1 MSDQEHM
8 SEKQW
13 YQLSSY
19 LDGQLNDRERKAI
32 EDQLV
37 SDPQL
42 QHAYTLLKQNRS
54 LLQNLPRKRAPRNF
68 TLTAEMV
75 GQKKQSNNRWL
86 LFPAL
91 SFASVIS
98 LALIVLTFVLQP
110 TVGGTPNLAALP
122 SAEMVVQSD
131 GTAEDGSVPPLI
143 YWGGYQAPAYGYG
156 GSPFA
161 GKGGGGSDIPVDTM
175 MMEAQPAAPEIGMP
189 VVEAEQAPLES
200 QLSVPAP
207 VENDKAAESE
217 VEGSQQ
223 VEASQGN
230 LILGLPPMEDRG
242 QQTASVN
249 RDVASTSAATQDV
262 RASLQWWIIRGA
274 LLILALLSAYG
285 AYRLWKRRH
294 ELV

>member
-1 MSDQEHM
+1 MSDQEHI

-13 YQLSSY
+13 HQLSSY

-42 QHAYTLLKQNRS
+42 QHAYTVLKQNRS

-98 LALIVLTFVLQP
+98 LALIILTFVLQP
-110 TVGGTPNLAALP
+110 TVGGTPNLAALQP
-122 SAEMVVQSD
+122 AEMAVQSD
-131 GTAEDGSVPPLI
+131 ATAEDASVPPLI

-156 GSPFA
+156 GSPLV
-161 GKGGGGSDIPVDTM
+161 GKGGGSDIPAGTM
-175 MMEAQPAAPEIGMP
+175 MMEEQSAVPEIGMP

-207 VENDKAAESE
+207 AEEDKAAESE

-223 VEASQGN
+223 GEASPGN
-230 LILGLPPMEDRG
+230 LILGLPSAEDRG

-249 RDVASTSAATQDV
+249 RDVASTSTATQDA

-274 LLILALLSAYG
+274 LLILALLSAYV

>member
-1 MSDQEHM
+1 MSDQEHL

-37 SDPQL
+37 SDSQL
-42 QHAYTLLKQNRS
+42 QHAYTVLKQNRA

-75 GQKKQSNNRWL
+75 GQKKQTNNRWL

-98 LALIVLTFVLQP
+98 LALIILTFVLQP

-122 SAEMVVQSD
+122 SAEMAVQSD
-131 GTAEDGSVPPLI
+131 ATAEDGSVPPLI

-156 GSPFA
+156 GSPLV
-161 GKGGGGSDIPVDTM
+161 GKGGGSDIPVGTM
-175 MMEAQPAAPEIGMP
+175 MMEEQSAVPEIGMP

-207 VENDKAAESE
+207 SEEDKKAESE

-223 VEASQGN
+223 GEASQGN
-230 LILGLPPMEDRG
+230 LILGLPPVEDRG
-242 QQTASVN
+242 QQTASDN
-249 RDVASTSAATQDV
+249 RDVASTSTATQDA

-274 LLILALLSAYG
+274 LLIIALLSAYA

-294 ELV
+294 ELI

>member
-1 MSDQEHM
+1 MSDQEHL

-37 SDPQL
+37 SDSQL
-42 QHAYTLLKQNRS
+42 QHAYTVLKQNRA

-75 GQKKQSNNRWL
+75 GQKKQTNNRWL

-98 LALIVLTFVLQP
+98 LALIILTFVLQP

-122 SAEMVVQSD
+122 SAEMAVQSD
-131 GTAEDGSVPPLI
+131 ATAEDGSVPPLI

-156 GSPFA
+156 GSPLV
-161 GKGGGGSDIPVDTM
+161 GKGGGSDIPVGTM
-175 MMEAQPAAPEIGMP
+175 MMEEQSAVPEIGMP

-207 VENDKAAESE
+207 AEEDKAAESE

-223 VEASQGN
+223 GEASQGN
-230 LILGLPPMEDRG
+230 LILGLPPVEDRG
-242 QQTASVN
+242 QQTASDN
-249 RDVASTSAATQDV
+249 RDVASTSTATQDA

-274 LLILALLSAYG
+274 LLIIALLSAYA

-294 ELV
+294 ELI